1 MEHYS
6 SLVNFCYRDL
16 PILGRKLSYLQNVV
30 APEHLDDRVTEVLGL
45 PGLPDLTE
53 SFERDEFDMEKLL
66 EIRSSDEGRAFR
78 AWLRKARRA
87 LAAVS
92 GNDRARS
99 VGAVIAGELV
109 VVFDS
114 QPRLFSRRE
123 RWYLLINLFKL
134 SEPIRPLGRGASSG
148 SPSNEALS

>member
-6 SLVNFCYRDL
+6 SLVNFSYRDL

-66 EIRSSDEGRAFR
+66 EIRSSDEGRAF
-78 AWLRKARRA
+78 RA